1 MAGEPTGAEAGS
13 AVQSLVMWPAKGRT
27 MFQIAAKIIRWV
39 SIPVLLIASMFARYA
54 ASYESW
60 VNLAICLGAVILVQR
75 AVQLKN
81 YFWAA
86 GFVSIAVVFSP
97 FLLVVKVFL
106 LMGLTCIITF
116 VTLFAAFRSRP
127 K

>member
-1 MAGEPTGAEAGS
+1 MGS
-13 AVQSLVMWPAKGRT
+13 AAQSLLLWWPAKGRI
-27 MFQIAAKIIRWV
+27 MFQMVAKIIKWV
-39 SIPVLLIASMFARYA
+39 SIPVLLIASIFARYA

-75 AVQLKN
+75 AVQLKK

-106 LMGLTCIITF
+106 LMGLTCIATF
-116 VTLFAAFRSRP
+116 VTLFAAFRSHP
-127 K
+127 IPAD